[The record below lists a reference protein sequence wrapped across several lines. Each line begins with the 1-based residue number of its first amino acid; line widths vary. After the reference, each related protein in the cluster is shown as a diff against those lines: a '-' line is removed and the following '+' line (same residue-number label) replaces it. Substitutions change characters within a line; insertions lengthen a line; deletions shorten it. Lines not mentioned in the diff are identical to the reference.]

1 MREAWHGGW
10 AWHAGRGRGWRA
22 PSDWLFLT
30 SWHIW
35 CWFIGG
41 DLFYTPTGDQQPL
54 GVMCQTRAAGHGETK
69 QTRERL
75 PGSVA
80 TSCVSQNSLFE
91 SDKNQKEN
99 LLTHKTKPCEGQGWS
114 WSLRLLVG
122 IEMLL
127 GHSFSSWWC
136 LSDRCTSP
144 WGHNHSCWPFC
155 FSILKSAER
164 TSNPNMATEVS
175 FFFLEREIYF
185 LIQITCNF

>member
-1 MREAWHGGW
+1 MMSKVEREHRTERRWWWCRKHGTEG
-10 AWHAGRGRGWRA
+10 GLDMLGEVEDEGL
-22 PSDWLFLT
+22 PVID
-30 SWHIW
+30 WHIW

-91 SDKNQKEN
+91 SDENQKEN

-122 IEMLL
+122 IKMLL

-136 LSDRCTSP
+136 LSDRRTSP

-175 FFFLEREIYF
+175 FFF
-185 LIQITCNF
+185 